1 MKAHCRLPATILGGP
16 VPASDHHP
24 IAAQCLLPVTVR
36 WRLHCRLP
44 TTIRGGPVPASGYRA
59 QSGHCWLPS
68 TGKHPMTAHCRLP
81 VTVRWRFHC
90 RLPTTIRG
98 GPVPASGHRATS
110 GDGAQPKSG
119 YQIPVTDECKIRLSS
134 TALVRR
140 PCSKAN
146 TVNHLYCWRWQPV
159 WKQFS
164 DRDNN
169 FTKCLWEKRN
179 QCCWTERRANF
190 IVSSNM

>member
-1 MKAHCRLPATILGGP
+1 MTAYCRLP
-16 VPASDHHP
+16 V
-24 IAAQCLLPVTVR
+24 
-36 WRLHCRLP
+36 
-44 TTIRGGPVPASGYRA
+44 TIRGGPVPTTGNHPRRPSAGFRSPCHNGPTADYR
-59 QSGHCWLPS
+59 QPS
-68 TGKHPMTAHCRLP
+68 EMVQWRLP
-81 VTVRWRFHC
+81 VTVRLRPSAGFGAPSEC
-90 RLPTTIRG
+90 
-98 GPVPASGHRATS
+98 GPEPASGHRAPS
-110 GDGAQPKSG
+110 GGGSQPKFG